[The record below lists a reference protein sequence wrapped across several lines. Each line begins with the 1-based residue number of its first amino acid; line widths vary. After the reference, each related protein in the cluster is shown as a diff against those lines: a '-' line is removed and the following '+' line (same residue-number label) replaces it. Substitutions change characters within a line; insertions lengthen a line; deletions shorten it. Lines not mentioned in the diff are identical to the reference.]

1 MIGKDLI
8 HLIFKA
14 FSVERWNDKLR
25 PIPLMQMDKN
35 AHKMMI
41 AYILGRYEED
51 EGKEFS
57 WRDIIKGGI
66 YELIR
71 RSVISDIQSPV
82 YREIAKNEK
91 LLHKLNY
98 MIYKEVESKLPNDFI
113 RGEFENYLLNDKFL
127 HPHSKRILD
136 AANKYSSYWEFQLI
150 RQANPNGYSIDD
162 IEIML
167 GNDIENLA
175 DLEGIRRLKK
185 RHNIKNFVDLC
196 GELRYQYR
204 WGHLQ
209 RVPQTSV
216 LGHLMMVASVTY
228 FLSLELKDLTDK
240 RLYNNFFCALFH
252 DLPEVVT
259 RDIIKPVKRSVPG
272 MREEIQKI
280 EKKLAEEEIHP
291 HLRKKWVEEIKFY
304 TQDEFSYKTENGKY
318 YTFEEFNKRVLIDKS
333 PLDGPLIKAADEFS
347 AFLEAYNS
355 INYGIKSFEL
365 EQATNSIAYNYKES
379 VVSGLEIWKLFADYN
394 VIDLEKK

>member
-1 MIGKDLI
+1 MIEKELI
-8 HLIFKA
+8 NLIFKT

-25 PIPLMQMDKN
+25 PIPLMQMDKH

-41 AYILGRYEED
+41 AYVLGRYEED
-51 EGKEFS
+51 HGNEFN

-91 LLHKLNY
+91 LLTKLNY
-98 MIYKEVESKLPNDFI
+98 MIYKEVEDKLPSEFVKN
-113 RGEFENYLLNDKFL
+113 EFERYLLDSTFL
-127 HPHSKRILD
+127 HPHSRKILE
-136 AANKYSSYWEFQLI
+136 AAHKYSSYWEFQI
-150 RQANPNGYSIDD
+150 VRNANPNGYSISD
-162 IEIML
+162 IEIMM
-167 GNDIENLA
+167 GNDIEKLS

-185 RHNIKNFVDLC
+185 KHNIKNFVDLC
-196 GELRYQYR
+196 GELRYQIR

-216 LGHLMMVASVTY
+216 LGHLMMVATLTY
-228 FLSLELKDLTDK
+228 FLCLELEDLTDE
-240 RLYNNFFCALFH
+240 RLYTNFFCAIFH

-272 MREEIQKI
+272 MQEEIQKI
-280 EKKLAEEEIHP
+280 EKKLAEQEIHP
-291 HLRKKWVEEIKFY
+291 HLRKSWVNEIKFF
-304 TQDEFSYKTENGKY
+304 TQDEFAYKTKKKKFYNYEDFKANLDGE
-318 YTFEEFNKRVLIDKS
+318 TRA
-333 PLDGPLIKAADEFS
+333 LDGPLVKAADDFS

-355 INYGIKSFEL
+355 INYGIKSKEL
-365 EQATNSIAYNYKES
+365 ESAMKSIAVKYKDVE
-379 VVSGLEIWKLFADYN
+379 VSGLKIWKLFEIYN
-394 VIDLEKK
+394 VIN